1 MGTNMERQFL
11 KYLQGTLTE
20 NEEANLVDWIN
31 LSEKNFS
38 FFKQYISENQY
49 SQYHSAETNAAWSR
63 IKQKLHVQQNH
74 RKQAKVVLIN
84 WFKVAAIITIAFI
97 AGVLAKTVNLGV
109 PNDYGYSEIIVPK
122 GEKSHL
128 ILPDGS
134 KVYLNSDSYLKYPA
148 VFTKSERKVVLV
160 GEAFFE
166 IAKDQSHPF
175 IVETKK
181 FNVKVTGT
189 SFNLSAYDNDLE
201 SSVTL
206 HTGKVVI
213 EKNGFRCNIA
223 PGDKY
228 IFNNSTYKYK
238 VEKANIEESGT
249 WKRGVVFIDD
259 MTLDEIVKILSREF
273 NVSINLADENL
284 KSIKYTGQTKP
295 HETLEDILTL
305 IKDASPVKFKIEFNK
320 TKDHVIIKSI

>member
-1 MGTNMERQFL
+1 MDTSIQEQFL
-11 KYLQGTLTE
+11 KYLQGTLSGK
-20 NEEANLVDWIN
+20 EEANLVDWIN

-49 SQYHSAETNAAWSR
+49 SQHHSADTNAAWSR
-63 IKQKLHVQQNH
+63 IQQKLHTQPNQG
-74 RKQAKVVLIN
+74 KLTKMKVAMAN

-148 VFTKSERKVVLV
+148 VFTKSERKVVLI

-189 SFNLSAYDNDLE
+189 SFNLLAYDNDLE

-213 EKNGFRCNIA
+213 EK
-223 PGDKY
+223 
-228 IFNNSTYKYK
+228 
-238 VEKANIEESGT
+238 
-249 WKRGVVFIDD
+249 KRF
-259 MTLDEIVKILSREF
+259 
-273 NVSINLADENL
+273 
-284 KSIKYTGQTKP
+284 
-295 HETLEDILTL
+295 
-305 IKDASPVKFKIEFNK
+305 
-320 TKDHVIIKSI
+320 